1 MPFNKV
7 VHNFEGNWLIGRP
20 RGANDA
26 KCKEVAQF
34 LKAAFNAIEVENISA
49 MKWSKVFVN
58 FSNAL
63 PALAGKSMQETY
75 GDLEMCKL
83 SLRLLK
89 EGFDVVDKLKI
100 SLANMPDFDIEKL
113 KGLTRMPLDEAAP
126 IYSGIMM
133 NLSKEPLY
141 GSILQSI
148 LRGRASEID
157 FINGEIA
164 NQARLNNIE
173 AKLNTRVTEL
183 IHHVEATKK
192 FLTSAEVCE
201 DMGKNTQLQKED
213 FF

>member
-1 MPFNKV
+1 
-7 VHNFEGNWLIGRP
+7 
-20 RGANDA
+20 
-26 KCKEVAQF
+26 
-34 LKAAFNAIEVENISA
+34 
-49 MKWSKVFVN
+49 
-58 FSNAL
+58 
-63 PALAGKSMQETY
+63 
-75 GDLEMCKL
+75 
-83 SLRLLK
+83 
-89 EGFDVVDKLKI
+89 
-100 SLANMPDFDIEKL
+100 
-113 KGLTRMPLDEAAP
+113 MPLDEAAP